1 MSALTISSQL
11 KSCEAKTQ
19 EVSTSADGEDIW
31 DSKVLEALFEQCFLH
46 KHATKLLGG
55 VDEPLYQPAR
65 HDNEFHHIFYR
76 FDYFSSALHEV
87 AHWCIAGKQ
96 RRQQEDYGY
105 WYEPDGR
112 DREQQLAFQKVEV
125 KPQAIEMAF
134 SIACNKPFSV
144 SIDNLDANQTDS
156 ENSAKSDELMFSR
169 AVTRQYYYYCE
180 NGFPVRAQ
188 QFIMALE
195 TKFKV
200 DEDVSYDG

>member
-1 MSALTISSQL
+1 MSASTISSQFEP
-11 KSCEAKTQ
+11 CVFKTQ
-19 EVSTSADGEDIW
+19 EASPSAGGEDIW
-31 DSKVLEALFEQCFLH
+31 DSKVLEALFEKCFLQ
-46 KHATKLLGG
+46 KYATKLLGG

-65 HDNEFHHIFYR
+65 HKNEFHQIFYR

-96 RRQQEDYGY
+96 RRQQDDYGY

-156 ENSAKSDELMFSR
+156 ENSAKSDELLFSR
-169 AVTRQYYYYCE
+169 AVTRQYQYYYE

-195 TKFKV
+195 ANFKA
-200 DEDVSYDG
+200 DKGVSYD